1 MLDQIWQTMPRAKM
15 INDVCK
21 IASVR
26 CRMSNTMARMRSMSQ
41 TGYETVTAFIQLLCA
56 LKIVEMKKNHMILKT
71 HRVVIS
77 ASRAVRT
84 RKRKALGMISK
95 PAKVSTYKRV

>member
-26 CRMSNTMARMRSMSQ
+26 GRMSNRMARMMSKSQ
-41 TGYETVTAFIQLLCA
+41 TGYETVTAVIQLLCA

-77 ASRAVRT
+77 ESREVRT
-84 RKRKALGMISK
+84 QKRKGLGMRSK
-95 PAKVSTYKRV
+95 AAKVSR